1 MRDFL
6 EGRKRSRHM
15 GGALEVGRKDAAC
28 DRIQGSTCEGTTM
41 LTHMVFQV
49 ISTLTH
55 RALRGPIS
63 RERVAHGRT
72 LKRMGATTATSV
84 TLRTGRAVSAL
95 RVVGALGVVGT
106 LGVVGALM
114 STLRM

>member
-15 GGALEVGRKDAAC
+15 GGALKVGRKDASS
-28 DRIQGSTCEGTTM
+28 DHGHGRTCEGATM
-41 LTHMVFQV
+41 LTHVIFQV

-55 RALRGPIS
+55 GALRGPVS
-63 RERVAHGRT
+63 RERIAHWRT
-72 LKRMGATTATSV
+72 LKSVGATMTTGM
-84 TLRTGRAVSAL
+84 TLGTRRAMSAL
-95 RVVGALGVVGT
+95 R
-106 LGVVGALM
+106 VVGALM